1 MQCSSALDLLD
12 LRAAVCA
19 VLCPHCISQWGLC
32 WLALKT
38 SFSLINTLHNYYI
51 SYSIT
56 VVCTFFQQTAPS
68 VWIPC
73 PSPVPFP
80 SFSHVGLPGCSTP
93 VGPVSTAAEPK
104 AQRMPCRDFAA
115 CELLLPGLTWFS
127 FPIQANSQD
136 LAVDGNS
143 SKSWAAVGTTGFSL
157 LPRAKEHCTANVW
170 LNCLTWL
177 LGCESAG

>member
-1 MQCSSALDLLD
+1 WQGELGLLSFQQKVLHEQRCFSSSSQQGWCPGAILD
-12 LRAAVCA
+12 V
-19 VLCPHCISQWGLC
+19 V
-32 WLALKT
+32 
-38 SFSLINTLHNYYI
+38 SL
-51 SYSIT
+51 
-56 VVCTFFQQTAPS
+56 QTAPS

-127 FPIQANSQD
+127 FPIHANSQE

>member
-12 LRAAVCA
+12 FRAAVCA

-143 SKSWAAVGTTGFSL
+143 SKSWAAVGTMGFSL
-157 LPRAKEHCTANVW
+157 LP
-170 LNCLTWL
+170 
-177 LGCESAG
+177 